1 MSISIG
7 VTGTGSLIG
16 QGIIKCI
23 LESDEREQFNIVGFD
38 YYDDTVGSFWC
49 DSHFILPDLL
59 APNITDEIWID
70 SLTNRILEKRVKI
83 LFVGVDFELPILSRV
98 KEIIEKN
105 TGCVVV
111 VSDPKVID
119 IGNDKYKTF
128 CFLRDNGFTYP
139 HTWLPDSFV
148 YEEANYP
155 LIVKP
160 RVGARSVG
168 VYVVNN
174 EEDLRDKLE
183 KVQSPIIQEY
193 LSDDGAEYTCGVISF
208 NGEVAHSIALKRTLK
223 SGHTHVSEHIKNP
236 DDSIITYVE
245 SIAKVLRPYGSCN
258 FQLRIDEFGLP
269 KLFEINP
276 RNSGTTFMRSLF
288 GYNEILY
295 CIHFLVNGERIDFDL
310 EYGKALRFYQ
320 EQRIK

>member
-1 MSISIG
+1 MSISVG

-23 LESDEREQFNIVGFD
+23 LESDEREQFNVVGFD
-38 YYDDTVGSFWC
+38 YYDETVGSFWC

-70 SLTNRILEKRVKI
+70 ALMKRILDEQVKI
-83 LFVGVDFELPILSRV
+83 LFVGVDFELPILSRS
-98 KEIIEKN
+98 KEIIENK
-105 TGCVVV
+105 TGCIVV
-111 VSDPKVID
+111 VSDPEVID

-128 CFLRDNGFTYP
+128 CFLRDNGFNCP
-139 HTWLPDSFV
+139 QTWLPDSFV
-148 YEEANYP
+148 FEKAKYP

-174 EEDLRDKLE
+174 EDDLRDKLV
-183 KVQSPIIQEY
+183 KVQRPIIQEY
-193 LSDDGAEYTCGVISF
+193 LSNDGAEYTCGVISF

-223 SGHTHVSEHIKNP
+223 AGHTHVSEHIENR

-245 SIAKVLRPYGSCN
+245 SIAKILKPYGSCN
-258 FQLRIDEFGLP
+258 FQLRVDAFGRP

-295 CIHFLVNGERIDFDL
+295 CIHFLINGKRTNFEI

>member
-23 LESDEREQFNIVGFD
+23 LECEEREQFNIVGFD
-38 YYDDTVGSFWC
+38 YYEDTVGSFWC
-49 DSHFILPDLL
+49 DSHFILPDVL
-59 APNITDEIWID
+59 ASNITNEIWID
-70 SLTNRILEKRVKI
+70 AIIKNILEERIKI
-83 LFVGVDFELPILSRV
+83 LFVGVDFELPILSHS
-98 KEIIEKN
+98 KEIIEKK
-105 TGCVVV
+105 TGCIVV

-128 CFLRDNGFTYP
+128 CFLKENGFNYP
-139 HTWLPDSFV
+139 QTWLPDSFSF
-148 YEEANYP
+148 EDANYP

-168 VYVVNN
+168 VYVVYN
-174 EEDLRDKLE
+174 EKDLRDKLE

-193 LSDDGAEYTCGVISF
+193 LSDKNAEYTCGVISF
-208 NGEVAHSIALKRTLK
+208 NGDVAHSIALKRTLK
-223 SGHTHVSEHIKNP
+223 AGHTHVSEHIENIDK
-236 DDSIITYVE
+236 SIISYVE
-245 SIAKVLRPYGSCN
+245 GIAKALKPFGSCN
-258 FQLRIDEFGLP
+258 FQLRIDEFGFP

-276 RNSGTTFMRSLF
+276 RNSGTTYMRSLF

-295 CIHFLVNGERIDFDL
+295 CIKFLVNGERIDFEL